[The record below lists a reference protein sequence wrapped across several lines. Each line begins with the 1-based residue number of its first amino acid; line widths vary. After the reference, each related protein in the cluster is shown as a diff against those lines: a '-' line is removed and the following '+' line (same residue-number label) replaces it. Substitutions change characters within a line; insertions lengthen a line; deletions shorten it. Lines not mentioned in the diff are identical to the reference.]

1 MTRLENGNWELVLDE
16 FNNDI
21 KRRMV
26 EEKFIMIPRQSSE
39 RIPELLC
46 ACDAAFLSF
55 QNDPLWK
62 KTIPAKLQSYTAC
75 GMPIIAV
82 AEGETERIIN
92 ESGCGIYC
100 KIGDANRLSEIIVE
114 MLSADLSAMRKIA
127 ENILRR
133 ILTKK
138 C

>member
-75 GMPIIAV
+75 GMPMLLTRLEALMKVLFDI
-82 AEGETERIIN
+82 
-92 ESGCGIYC
+92 
-100 KIGDANRLSEIIVE
+100 KIMDFLSEY
-114 MLSADLSAMRKIA
+114 L
-127 ENILRR
+127 EN
-133 ILTKK
+133 TN
-138 C
+138 